1 MHNDAMTLAFD
12 SDTRL
17 LVVAPHPD
25 DEIIACGGLL
35 QAVARAGGRA
45 RVLFATDGDNNPWPQ
60 RLTERRWR
68 LDAQARK
75 RWGALRRAEAE
86 AALGALQCDGLDGMH
101 VGWPDG
107 GLTTLLAPAR
117 SAEAIDTLTDMM
129 AGFNPTLV
137 MVPAFGDYH
146 PDHSALA
153 LLATQALRRF
163 PGVRTGSFH
172 IHVPPSSAGQ
182 EWSVALDAQAL
193 ERKRGA
199 LRCYGSQ
206 LHFGQ
211 QRLLKFAR
219 RHETF
224 DIGTGVPQAA
234 VTGDRWRWRIALPD
248 WMARLGARHLRIL
261 ALDDSGTLLDQRM
274 PLSDPRLEVV
284 REDNAIEVEMQPLV
298 AGARQAFAK
307 IEHGVEVFV
316 YDITLWTAAE
326 QGQS

>member
-1 MHNDAMTLAFD
+1 MHNDAMTPAFD
-12 SDTRL
+12 SATRL
-17 LVVAPHPD
+17 LVIAPHPD

-35 QAVARAGGRA
+35 QAVAQAGGRA

-68 LDAQARK
+68 LDAQARR
-75 RWGALRRAEAE
+75 RWGALRRGEAE
-86 AALGALQCDGLDGMH
+86 AALDALRCAGLDGMH
-101 VGWPDG
+101 AGWPDG

-117 SAEAIDTLTDMM
+117 SAEAIDTLTDVM
-129 AGFNPTLV
+129 ADFGPTLV

-153 LLATQALRRF
+153 LLATLALRRF
-163 PGVRTGSFH
+163 PGVQAGSFH

-193 ERKRGA
+193 ERKRDA

-206 LHFGQ
+206 LHFGK

-219 RHETF
+219 AHEKF
-224 DIGTGVPQAA
+224 DIGTGVPDTR
-234 VTGDRWRWRIALPD
+234 VTGDRWRWRIELRG
-248 WMARLGARHLRIL
+248 WMAKAGARNLRIL
-261 ALDDSGTLLDQRM
+261 ALDDSGTLLDQRL
-274 PLSDPRLEVV
+274 PLSDPRLAVV
-284 REDNAIEVEMQPLV
+284 RRDGAMEIGMQPLI
-298 AGARQAFAK
+298 AGAHQVFAK
-307 IEHGVEVFV
+307 VEHGVQTFV

-326 QGQS
+326 

>member
-1 MHNDAMTLAFD
+1 MTLAFN

-17 LVVAPHPD
+17 LVIAPHPD

-60 RLTERRWR
+60 RLSERRWQ

-86 AALGALQCDGLDGMH
+86 AALDALQCDGLDGMH
-101 VGWPDG
+101 IGWPDG
-107 GLTTLLAPAR
+107 ELTTLLAPSR
-117 SAEAIDTLTDMM
+117 CAEAIDTLTDVM
-129 AGFNPTLV
+129 ADFSPTLV

-153 LLATQALRRF
+153 LLVTLALRRF
-163 PGVRTGSFH
+163 PGVQAGSFH

-182 EWSVALDAQAL
+182 EWSLALDERAL
-193 ERKRGA
+193 ERKRDA
-199 LRCYGSQ
+199 LRCYASQ

-219 RHETF
+219 AHEAF
-224 DIGTGVPQAA
+224 DIGTGVPDTHAS
-234 VTGDRWRWRIALPD
+234 GDRWRWRIALPG
-248 WMARLGARHLRIL
+248 WMARIGARHLRIL
-261 ALDDSGTLLDQRM
+261 ALDESGSLLDQRL
-274 PLSDPRLEVV
+274 PLSDPRLKVV
-284 REDNAIEVEMQPLV
+284 RGKGVLEIGMQPLV
-298 AGARQAFAK
+298 AGAHQVFAK
-307 IEHGVEVFV
+307 VEHGVGIFV
-316 YDITLWTAAE
+316 YDTTLWTAAE
-326 QGQS
+326 AS

>member
-1 MHNDAMTLAFD
+1 MHNDAMMPAFD

-17 LVVAPHPD
+17 LVIAPHPD

-35 QAVARAGGRA
+35 QAVTRAGGRA

-60 RLTERRWR
+60 RLSERRWR

-86 AALGALQCDGLDGMH
+86 AALDALQCDGLDGIH

-117 SAEAIDTLTDMM
+117 SAEAIDTLTDVM
-129 AGFNPTLV
+129 ADFAPTLV

-153 LLATQALRRF
+153 LLATLALRRF
-163 PGVRTGSFH
+163 PGVRAGAFH
-172 IHVPPSSAGQ
+172 IHVPPSTAAQ
-182 EWSVALDAQAL
+182 EWSLVLDAQAL
-193 ERKRGA
+193 ERKRDA
-199 LRCYGSQ
+199 LRCYRSQ

-219 RHETF
+219 ANEAF
-224 DIGTGVPQAA
+224 DIGTGVPQTV
-234 VTGDRWRWRIALPD
+234 VTGDGWRWRIELPD
-248 WMARLGARHLRIL
+248 WMAKVGARHLRIL
-261 ALDDSGTLLDQRM
+261 ALEDSGALLDQRL
-274 PLSDPRLEVV
+274 PLSDPRLKTV
-284 REDNAIEVEMQPLV
+284 RRNGVLEIEMQPLV
-298 AGARQAFAK
+298 AGARQVFAK
-307 IEHGVEVFV
+307 AEHGVDTFV

-326 QGQS
+326 